1 MTENEAINAIRLQG
15 GIKITG
21 RAKRVAEFFE
31 GLDIAVKALEEV
43 QEYRK
48 IVTPQEIR
56 DSMQETLSEIISI
69 RKSLQGLTG
78 RM

>member
-15 GIKITG
+15 GIEITG

-48 IVTPQEIR
+48 LGTVEEIK
-56 DSMQETLSEIISI
+56 SKL
-69 RKSLQGLTG
+69 KSLELY
-78 RM
+78 RKE